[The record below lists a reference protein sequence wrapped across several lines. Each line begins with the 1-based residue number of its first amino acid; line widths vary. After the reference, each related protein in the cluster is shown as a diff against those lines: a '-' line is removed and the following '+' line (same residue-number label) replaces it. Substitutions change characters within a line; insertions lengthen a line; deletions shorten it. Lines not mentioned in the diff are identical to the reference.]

1 MKLADYKAGLL
12 KELQD
17 PEMAALYLD
26 EVLKSEDQ
34 AAFLIALRDVVT
46 AFGGA
51 TAIARQAH
59 VQRES
64 LYKALS
70 ERGNPRFSTLQGILK
85 PLGVR
90 LTCVPIASERA
101 ATPVAEAEVEEAQ
114 PQ

>member
-1 MKLADYKAGLL
+1 MKLTNYKADLL

-26 EVLKSEDQ
+26 DVLKSEDQ

-90 LTCVPIASERA
+90 LTCVPMVSKRA
-101 ATPVAEAEVEEAQ
+101 VARVAEAEVEEA
-114 PQ
+114 